1 MDELKFRNLVTNQFM
16 ENIDYSREKYSFL
29 TVFYTSSSTYCC
41 CSCAHD
47 HEYLE
52 YISDTGEVDENMY
65 ENIVKSLAKGRCPHA
80 DMVPEYQLVPTSVT
94 ALHIAAAVG
103 MDRVMHVRKNLN
115 IIFSHAHMLVGGIF
129 NLLPFDIAMLKNQTN
144 ICKLLEDWRQ
154 NHYWLSHSDG
164 RIYAP
169 YVSTVKDI
177 SLHVKEVSRLE
188 ICVRQRN
195 NQLLQAITT
204 SFSNVPGFND
214 TGLRS
219 IKDGINLILVPQTG
233 LAYALQLTMKH
244 QLVELQHT
252 LVQYMQLLKR
262 YGLLSV
268 ELRNDYIMLVVMYN
282 KHKLLEQI
290 LTTLNLKTGD
300 LFISKCCMVLQ
311 KRGECTDL
319 LHHHCVIRHVSIS
332 REEHIYTIF
341 TLFCMFYHDFKDELY
356 RLLET
361 APGIQD
367 GFIKVSLLKQIPSFK
382 RYYHDMCIGQLV
394 HTIIEIGTSEHL
406 ISNTEII
413 VPQLRVM
420 LKDYSTYGMC
430 IREAIELL
438 VNENVEIDND
448 IENIVD
454 GEWKVSKNVHR
465 GESYH
470 YITDVRE
477 HGLYG
482 HNGDDLALN
491 YLCPFLFECGYQL
504 PRSTLL
510 DILDKKLNKDS
521 KSTERA
527 YIINYLE
534 TPRSLQTCCRNTLR
548 KHFRGRY
555 IHRFLEVS
563 GCPQKI
569 KDIILLKHLLRCLR

>member
-1 MDELKFRNLVTNQFM
+1 M
-16 ENIDYSREKYSFL
+16 
-29 TVFYTSSSTYCC
+29 
-41 CSCAHD
+41 
-47 HEYLE
+47 
-52 YISDTGEVDENMY
+52 
-65 ENIVKSLAKGRCPHA
+65 
-80 DMVPEYQLVPTSVT
+80 
-94 ALHIAAAVG
+94 
-103 MDRVMHVRKNLN
+103 
-115 IIFSHAHMLVGGIF
+115 
-129 NLLPFDIAMLKNQTN
+129 
-144 ICKLLEDWRQ
+144 
-154 NHYWLSHSDG
+154 
-164 RIYAP
+164 
-169 YVSTVKDI
+169 STVNDS
-177 SLHVKEVSRLE
+177 SLHVQEVSRLE

-204 SFSNVPGFND
+204 SFSKILSFGN

-219 IKDGINLILVPQTG
+219 IKLILVPRPG
-233 LAYALQLTMKH
+233 LAYALQFTMKYN
-244 QLVELQHT
+244 LVAQQQT
-252 LVQYMQLLKR
+252 LIQYIGLLKN
-262 YGLLSV
+262 YYLQSAELKIDCLLSV
-268 ELRNDYIMLVVMYN
+268 LMYN
-282 KHKLLEQI
+282 KHTLLEQM
-290 LTTLNLKTGD
+290 LTFLDLNDSNDNK
-300 LFISKCCMVLQ
+300 FISKCCMVLQ
-311 KRGECTDL
+311 KRAECTNL
-319 LHHHCVIRHVSIS
+319 LHHHRVIGHVNMS
-332 REEHIYTIF
+332 RKEHIHTLF
-341 TLFCMFYHDFKDELY
+341 ALFCMFYHDFKDELY

-367 GFIKVSLLKQIPSFK
+367 GFIKVSLLKQIPSFR

-394 HTIIEIGTSEHL
+394 QTIIEIGTSETL

-420 LKDYSTYGMC
+420 LKDHSTYGMC

-438 VNENVEIDND
+438 VNENVEIDDD

-454 GEWKVSKNVHR
+454 GERKVSMNVHR

-482 HNGDDLALN
+482 HNGEDLALN
-491 YLCPFLFECGYQL
+491 YLCPFLFECGYKL

-534 TPRSLQTCCRNTLR
+534 TPRSLQTCCQKTLR

-555 IHRFLEVS
+555 LHRFVEVS